1 MQRRKGRKGHG
12 SCGNLVRMVEAR
24 KKKIR
29 KAPEERKAEIE
40 QAALKLIS
48 ERGYNGISLKDIA
61 DEVGI
66 SQPGLLHYIGNKEGL
81 LSLLI
86 TDVYDTSGTPDE
98 FLKSG
103 LPGSDPEAPHFPA
116 YLRYLVR
123 HNAARRTMVQ
133 LFMVLG
139 SEALN
144 EQHLLHDYYMNHEA
158 GVWKTYSAYPWKL
171 PPEVGGWENM
181 RQTVRMV
188 LEAMDGVQL
197 RWLREP
203 PIDYYDEWLAFER
216 ILFPSP
222 VWDAYR

>member
-1 MQRRKGRKGHG
+1 MA
-12 SCGNLVRMVEAR
+12 EAR

-29 KAPEERKAEIE
+29 KSPEERRAEIE
-40 QAALKLIS
+40 QAAVRLIG
-48 ERGYNGISLKDIA
+48 ERGYNGISLKDVA

-86 TDVYDTSGTPDE
+86 TDVYDTSGSPED

-103 LPGSDPEAPHFPA
+103 LPGSDPDAPHFPA

-123 HNAARRTMVQ
+123 HNATRRAMVQ
-133 LFMVLG
+133 LYMVL
-139 SEALN
+139 EAESFN
-144 EQHLLHDYYMNHEA
+144 ESHPMHEYFMERPA
-158 GVWKTYSAYPWKL
+158 SVWEHYSRYPWKL
-171 PPEVGGWENM
+171 PPEVGDWENM

-188 LEAMDGVQL
+188 TEVMDGIQL

-203 PIDYYDEWLAFER
+203 PIDYYDEWLSFER
-216 ILFPSP
+216 LLFPSP
-222 VWDAYR
+222 VWDSYR